1 MWFFCKVTDLF
12 LYEASLRSGTG
23 FISVYFWKC
32 CAARLICLNGFRMKM
47 VWYFIARLSFMC
59 NQSSWPMNIQ
69 DYLMPKLD

>member
-1 MWFFCKVTDLF
+1 MIILE
-12 LYEASLRSGTG
+12 YR
-23 FISVYFWKC
+23 FWHLGAGLKGNGKKFYLDCRKC

>member
-1 MWFFCKVTDLF
+1 
-12 LYEASLRSGTG
+12 
-23 FISVYFWKC
+23 
-32 CAARLICLNGFRMKM
+32 MKM